1 MHSPFFGA
9 DVVRYTKYHGMRISD
24 IFVFEYCRYG
34 CTVVNDDSNVFEAI
48 DGDEGFILIVSH
60 VQQSSMNDLVR
71 EWYTTKLGVQ
81 LNNLHKLEGN
91 YHQTRKLMGFLG

>member
-24 IFVFEYCRYG
+24 VFVFEYCRYG

-71 EWYTTKLGVQ
+71 EWYIPPNSEFSRITSTSLKGAITKQGS
-81 LNNLHKLEGN
+81 
-91 YHQTRKLMGFLG
+91 